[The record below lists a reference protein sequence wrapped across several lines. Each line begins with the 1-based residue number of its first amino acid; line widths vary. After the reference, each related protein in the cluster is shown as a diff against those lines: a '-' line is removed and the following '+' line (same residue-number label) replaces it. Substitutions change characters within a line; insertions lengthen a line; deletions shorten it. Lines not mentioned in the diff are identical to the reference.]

1 MAGLVSLLFFAA
13 GLLIPPGRPSPP
25 LVARTMAGKVWR
37 GQISGEVTI
46 VEFSATWC
54 PHCRRSLASYHT
66 LLASRPVRLIVIDVD
81 EDPAVVAAYFARHR
95 LPPGAGL
102 LVDFE
107 GHARRTWG
115 VTAFPAVF
123 LIDKA
128 GVVRDSFSG
137 WDDAGGIRY
146 LAERIDEINRVGTRE
161 GAHAR
166 AKPALTRRDRNGKVL
181 RARPPTP
188 DARARA
194 LGVEVIR

>member
-1 MAGLVSLLFFAA
+1 MAVGLHCAPMAGLVSLLFFAA
-13 GLLIPPGRPSPP
+13 GLLIPPGRPSPQ

-37 GQISGEVTI
+37 GQLSGEVTL

-54 PHCRRSLASYHT
+54 PHCRKSLAGYHQ
-66 LLASRPVRLIVIDVD
+66 LLASRQVRLIVVDVD
-81 EDPAVVAAYFARHR
+81 EDPAAVAAYFGRHP
-95 LPPGAGL
+95 LPGGAGL
-102 LVDFE
+102 LVDIE

-128 GVVRDSFSG
+128 GVIRDSFSG

-146 LAERIDEINRVGTRE
+146 LAGQIDQINRAGSHE

-166 AKPALTRRDRNGKVL
+166 AKPALSRRDRNGKVAG
-181 RARPPTP
+181 RAR
-188 DARARA
+188 R
-194 LGVEVIR
+194 